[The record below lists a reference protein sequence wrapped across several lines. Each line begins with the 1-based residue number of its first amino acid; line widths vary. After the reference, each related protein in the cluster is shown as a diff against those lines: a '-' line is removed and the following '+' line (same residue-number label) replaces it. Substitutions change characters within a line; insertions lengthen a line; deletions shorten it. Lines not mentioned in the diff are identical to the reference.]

1 MNSKKTLLL
10 LWICVMVSATCGKRE
25 TEVKS
30 GLDMLLESSLHVL
43 QGKRVGII
51 TNQTGIASSGEHI
64 VDKLSSIPDIAVNAI
79 FAPEHGFR
87 GDRADAV
94 RIDSYTD
101 DITGIR
107 VWSLYGT
114 NRKPT
119 EEMLEDIDILLYDI
133 QDVGARFY
141 TFISTMGLAMEA
153 AAEHGKKFIVLD
165 RPNPITGTI
174 LEGPIIEEQYFSF
187 VGMYPIPVRYGM
199 TPAEMAEM
207 IKGEGWMQGMENLD
221 LVVIPMQGWRRDMWY
236 DETGLPWIKPSPNI
250 PSIITAEL
258 YPGTC
263 LFEALNVSE
272 GRGTMHPFEH
282 FGAPW
287 IDSQKLADTMNDFVL
302 PGIYFKPATYT
313 PVNIPGA
320 SGRPKYLNE
329 TIHGLELIITDRERL
344 RPMSVMVYLFSAL
357 KQHYPEE
364 IELGAY
370 LERLI
375 GITSFRSDIDNIRQS
390 EAILKEWEK
399 DIEEF
404 KNIRKKYLMYK

>member
-1 MNSKKTLLL
+1 MNAKKALLL

-25 TEVKS
+25 VEVKT
-30 GLDMLLESSLHVL
+30 GLDMLLESNLHL
-43 QGKRVGII
+43 IQGKRVGII
-51 TNQTGIASSGEHI
+51 TNQTGITSSGEHI
-64 VDKLSSIPDIAVNAI
+64 VDRLSSIPDVTVKAI

-94 RIDSYTD
+94 RIDSYID
-101 DITGIR
+101 DRTGIR
-107 VWSLYGT
+107 VWSLYGR
-114 NRKPT
+114 NLKPT
-119 EEMLEDIDILLYDI
+119 EEMLEEIDILMYDI

-153 AAEHGKKFIVLD
+153 AAEYGKKFIILD
-165 RPNPITGTI
+165 RPNPITGAI

-187 VGMYPIPVRYGM
+187 VGKYPIPVRYGM
-199 TPAEMAEM
+199 TPAELAKM
-207 IKGEGWMQGMENLD
+207 IKGEGWMEGMEKLNLM
-221 LVVIPMQGWRRDMWY
+221 VIPMKGWRRDMWY
-236 DETGLPWIKPSPNI
+236 DETGLPWVKPSPNI
-250 PSIITAEL
+250 PSIITAAL

-263 LFEALNVSE
+263 MFEALNVSE

-282 FGAPW
+282 FGAPF
-287 IDSQKLADTMNDFVL
+287 IDNQKLADIMNDYAL

-320 SGRPKYLNE
+320 SGRPKYLDE
-329 TIHGLELIITDRERL
+329 TVHGLNLIITDREQL
-344 RPMSVMVYLFSAL
+344 RPLSVMVYLFSAL
-357 KQHYPEE
+357 KQYYPEE
-364 IELGAY
+364 IELRTY

-375 GITSFRSDIDNIRQS
+375 GIESFRADINNIRQP

-404 KNIRKKYLMYK
+404 KKLRKKYLMYK